1 MMFVIGK
8 RSYDGISGVYVTAIR
23 EGGRSLDCVRVFDD
37 RRSNELWRLRVWSRE
52 ETAQRARDRLAE
64 LGGYE
69 DYYVEAA

>member
-1 MMFVIGK
+1 MFVIGK

-37 RRSNELWRLRVWSRE
+37 SRSNELWRLRGWSRE

-64 LGGYE
+64 LGGYD

>member
-1 MMFVIGK
+1 MFVIGK

-23 EGGRSLDCVRVFDD
+23 EGGRSLECVRVFDD

-64 LGGYE
+64 LGGFD

>member
-1 MMFVIGK
+1 MFVIGK
-8 RSYDGISGVYVTAIR
+8 RAYDGISGVYVTAIR

-64 LGGYE
+64 LGGYD